1 MDNLDMNKV
10 YRSDVTIALT
20 EKEKEVFS
28 ILLKANQELNL
39 NSTLRV
45 AGGWVRD
52 KVFSSSL
59 LLV

>member
-1 MDNLDMNKV
+1 MNKV

-52 KVFSSSL
+52 KVFSTSL
-59 LLV
+59 LLL

>member
-52 KVFSSSL
+52 KVFSTSL
-59 LLV
+59 LLL